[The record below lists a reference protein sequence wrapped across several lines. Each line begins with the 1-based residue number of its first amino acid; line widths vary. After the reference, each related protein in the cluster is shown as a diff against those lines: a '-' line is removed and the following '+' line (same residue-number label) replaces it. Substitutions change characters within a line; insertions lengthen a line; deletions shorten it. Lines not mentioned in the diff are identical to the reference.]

1 MRSHPATGWFIA
13 FVVTV
18 LYAAAGLRME
28 DPVTATRR
36 TRAWQPQDAGFS
48 LRVPR
53 GWNDWGES
61 RRDGAVALV
70 RDPSDPLAGVLTFR
84 IEPDLSA
91 GEDGSW
97 FDEHARSSAVREVRR
112 VAKGEL
118 GGKPALRLEWATATT
133 TDGERMCGYELVCD
147 RGAARLVVEARARER
162 DWDAVRADAAEMLAS
177 VQFEPR

>member
-1 MRSHPATGWFIA
+1 VRSHPATGWFIA
-13 FVVTV
+13 LVVTV
-18 LYAAAGLRME
+18 LYAAAGMRVE

-36 TRAWQPQDAGFS
+36 TRAWQPEDAGFS

-53 GWNDWGES
+53 GWNDWSES

-84 IEPDLSA
+84 IEPDLSTC
-91 GEDGSW
+91 EDGAW
-97 FDEHARSSAVREVRR
+97 FDEHARSSAVREVKR

-118 GGKPALRLEWATATT
+118 GGKPALRLEWAGTASPE
-133 TDGERMCGYELVCD
+133 GERLCGYELVCD

-162 DWDAVRADAAEMLAS
+162 DWEAVREDAAEMLAS